1 LRIIPGLATP
11 QTMTFVF
18 WQGIISIHQQSF
30 LEALALQPY
39 TDEVLLV
46 VEKDISDYRKN
57 MGWEAPEIKGVTVI
71 VAPSPTQVSDIIQK
85 HKEAA
90 HTIGGIRVS
99 PMLSLALD
107 TCLRYKCTIGVMT
120 EPYNHEGW
128 KGKMRTLKYKYLA
141 AKYFRQ
147 IQFVLAIGKAGVE
160 QYRLLGY
167 PEKTLFPWAYFITV
181 PTAPAVPNTTGKQRI
196 IYAGRL
202 TEAKGIRRFI
212 ETLSTNDDN
221 YLVDLYG
228 EGPEETAIKALATKK
243 ANGTINIHPFL
254 KYNELLEKYAAY
266 DWVVLPST
274 AKDGWGAIVSEG
286 LLNGTKAIC
295 SSICGASRV
304 ITNGR
309 NGMVFNWQQQASVD
323 QAIKAMLN
331 GTFAGREQIKE
342 WASDSL
348 SGEAGAQYF
357 IDIIN
362 NVYHNQSRPGVPWE
376 RTTP

>member
-1 LRIIPGLATP
+1 
-11 QTMTFVF
+11 MTLVF

-30 LEALALQPY
+30 LEALARHPA
-39 TDEVLLV
+39 TGSVLLV
-46 VEKDISDYRKN
+46 VENDISDYRKN
-57 MGWEAPEIKGVTVI
+57 MGWEAPEIKGVIVI
-71 VAPSPTQVSDIIQK
+71 RSPSPTQVDDIVQK
-85 HKEAA
+85 HKDAI

-99 PMLSLALD
+99 PMLSAAFD
-107 TCLRYKCTIGVMT
+107 ACIRHKCNIGVMT

-128 KGKMRTLKYKYLA
+128 KGMLRTLKYRFLA
-141 AKYFRQ
+141 SKYFRH
-147 IQFVLAIGKAGVE
+147 IQFVLAIGKTGVE
-160 QYRLLGY
+160 QYRSLGY

-181 PTAPAVPNTTGKQRI
+181 PAGVPIPNTVGQQRI

-202 TEAKGIRRFI
+202 TEAKGIKRFVEELAGNGSKYSI
-212 ETLSTNDDN
+212 
-221 YLVDLYG
+221 DLYG
-228 EGPEETAIKALATKK
+228 EGPEETAIRELARKS
-243 ANGTINIHPFL
+243 AGAINIFPFL
-254 KYNELLEKYAAY
+254 KYNELLEKYAGY
-266 DWVVLPST
+266 DWVVLPSA

-309 NGMVFNWQQQASVD
+309 NGMVFDWQQPGSVE
-323 QAIKAMLN
+323 QAIKAMLHD
-331 GTFAGREQIKE
+331 TFAGREDIKK
-342 WASDSL
+342 WANDGL

-362 NVYHNQSRPGVPWE
+362 NVYYKQPRPGIPWE

>member
-1 LRIIPGLATP
+1 MRIIQGITP
-11 QTMTFVF
+11 HKTMTFVF

-30 LEALALQPY
+30 LEALASHPS
-39 TDEVLLV
+39 TNEVLLV
-46 VEKDISDYRKN
+46 VEHDISEYRKN

-71 VAPSPTQVSDIIQK
+71 VAPSPTQVNDIVQK
-85 HKEAA
+85 QKEAV

-99 PMLSLALD
+99 PLLSMAFD
-107 TCLRYKCTIGVMT
+107 TCIRQKCKIGVMT

-141 AKYFRQ
+141 AKYFRH

-160 QYRLLGY
+160 QYRSLGFA
-167 PEKTLFPWAYFITV
+167 EKALFPWAYFITV
-181 PTAPAVPNTTGKQRI
+181 PTAPPVTNTSGKQRI

-202 TEAKGIRRFI
+202 TEAKGILKFV
-212 ETLSTNDDN
+212 EALASNGSN
-221 YLVDLYG
+221 FSLDLYG
-228 EGPEETAIKALATKK
+228 EGPAETVIRELAQRSVGKI
-243 ANGTINIHPFL
+243 TIYPFL
-254 KYNELLEKYAAY
+254 KYNALLEKYALY
-266 DWVVLPST
+266 DWVALPSA

-295 SSICGASRV
+295 SNICGASRV

-309 NGMVFNWQQQASVD
+309 NGLVFDWQQPNSAK

-331 GTFAGREQIKE
+331 DTFAGREQIKD
-342 WASDSL
+342 WATDSL
-348 SGEAGAQYF
+348 SGEAGARYF

-362 NVYHNQSRPGVPWE
+362 NIYHNQSRPGIPWE

>member
-1 LRIIPGLATP
+1 MGAAMRVS
-11 QTMTFVF
+11 QMTFVF

-30 LEALALQPY
+30 LEALARHPA
-39 TDEVLLV
+39 TDSVLLV

-57 MGWEAPEIKGVTVI
+57 MGWQAPEIRGVTVI
-71 VAPSPTQVSDIIQK
+71 QSPSSTQVDDIVQK
-85 HKEAA
+85 HKDAI

-99 PMLSLALD
+99 PMLSAAFD
-107 TCLRYKCTIGVMT
+107 ACIRHKCNIGVMT

-128 KGKMRTLKYKYLA
+128 KGMLRTLKYRFLA
-141 AKYFRQ
+141 SKYFRH
-147 IQFVLAIGKAGVE
+147 IQFVLAIGKTGVE
-160 QYRLLGY
+160 QYRALGY
-167 PEKTLFPWAYFITV
+167 PDNALFPWAYFITV
-181 PTAPAVPNTTGKQRI
+181 PIAPPVPNASGKQRI

-202 TEAKGIRRFI
+202 TEAKGIKKFVERLANSGTDYTI
-212 ETLSTNDDN
+212 
-221 YLVDLYG
+221 DLYG
-228 EGPEETAIKALATKK
+228 EGTEENAIRELAQKTG
-243 ANGTINIHPFL
+243 ASAINIHPFL

-266 DWVVLPST
+266 DWVVLPSA

-286 LLNGTKAIC
+286 LLNGAKALC
-295 SSICGASRV
+295 SNICGASRV

-309 NGMVFNWQQQASVD
+309 NGMVFDWQQPGSVD
-323 QAIKAMLN
+323 HCIKAMLN
-331 GTFAGREQIKE
+331 DTFAGREEIKR

-362 NVYHNQSRPGVPWE
+362 NVYNNQPRPGMPWE